1 MKYLTILLVAVPAA
15 ATAQVRPRSDS
26 VAARPIA
33 LADAVR
39 LAQRNAPATVQARGQ
54 VATGTAALRSSYG
67 AFLPNLSVS
76 AGTSRL
82 PGTERFDNEG
92 RLLRTDAQW
101 QYSDGLSANLEL
113 FSGFRRFSELRSARA
128 DIASAEANETLQDF
142 NIALNVKQQYYNVLA
157 ARESEAAALS
167 QLEQAEQQLRAASA
181 RVAQGAATKS
191 DSLRSVIQVG
201 NARLALLTAQNNLRV
216 GNATLSRLIGSPE
229 IVTAV
234 EDSSE
239 VLSMGAA
246 VDSAQL
252 VGLASDGPSVRQS
265 AAAASAAAAAA
276 RTARA
281 PYLPTITMS
290 FSRSGSGLSN
300 PFGYGDKPFAYSNNL
315 RFSLSYPLFNGFA
328 REEQVTRTR
337 VQEDVANAQLRD
349 ARLAAQQQ
357 LVQHLGSL
365 RLAEA
370 RVQIQRASVEAA
382 EEDLRVQQQRYAL
395 GASTLLDLLTSQLT
409 LNQARASLIQAR
421 LDARVAR
428 AQIEALIGRELR

>member
-1 MKYLTILLVAVPAA
+1 MKVLTLLLVAVPAA
-15 ATAQVRPRSDS
+15 ATAQVRPQTQLPT
-26 VAARPIA
+26 VARPIA
-33 LADAVR
+33 LTEAVR

-54 VATGTAALRSSYG
+54 IASGQAALRSAYA
-67 AFLPNLSVS
+67 AFLPNISVGAS
-76 AGTSRL
+76 SSRI
-82 PGTERFDNEG
+82 PSTPRVDDQG
-92 RLLRTDAQW
+92 RPFRTDAAW
-101 QYSDGLSANLEL
+101 QYGNNLSANLEL
-113 FSGFRRFSELRSARA
+113 FSGFRRFSELRGARA
-128 DIASAEANETLQDF
+128 DIAAAEANETLQEF
-142 NIALNVKQQYYNVLA
+142 SIALSVKQQYYNVLA
-157 ARESEAAALS
+157 ARESEAAARS

-201 NARLALLTAQNNLRV
+201 NAQLALLTAQNNLLV
-216 GNATLSRLIGSPE
+216 SNATLSRLIGAPDL
-229 IVTAV
+229 VTAV
-234 EDSSE
+234 DDS
-239 VLSMGAA
+239 LDTGIGAA

-252 VGLASDGPSVRQS
+252 VAAASQGPSVRQAM
-265 AAAASAAAAAA
+265 AAATAASAAA
-276 RTARA
+276 RTARS
-281 PYLPTITMS
+281 PYLPTIS
-290 FSRSGSGLSN
+290 LSLGRSGGGLNN
-300 PFGYGDKPFAYSNNL
+300 PFGLRDTLYTYSNSL
-315 RFSLSYPLFNGFA
+315 RFSLSYPLFNGYA

-337 VQEDVANAQLRD
+337 VQEDVASAQLRD